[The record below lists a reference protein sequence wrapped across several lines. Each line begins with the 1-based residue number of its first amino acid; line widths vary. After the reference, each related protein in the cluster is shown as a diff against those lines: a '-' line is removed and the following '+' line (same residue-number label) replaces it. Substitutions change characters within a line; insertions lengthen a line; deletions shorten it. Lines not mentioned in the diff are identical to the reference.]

1 VVEWVVVIGEP
12 GPQEQQVVLGAPNQ
26 ETLRLA
32 DG

>member
-26 ETLRLA
+26 VSKNFQT
-32 DG
+32 